1 MWMLKLFELILGVI
15 YLAFLITEIFIPL
28 AKSTPLFPSFR
39 KKQTET
45 NKGDT
50 K

>member
-1 MWMLKLFELILGVI
+1 MLMLELFELLVGLI
-15 YLAFLITEIFIPL
+15 YLVFLITEVFIPL

-39 KKQTET
+39 KTKTKT